1 MVSLAAEFPNDNPAL
16 HCGVMWICESVTGP
30 ATPEAAPL
38 PVAIARV
45 EEAPP
50 VVAAEPEP
58 EPAPV
63 TVAEEAPPTVM
74 SEERYPSDAIAD
86 ALLEALDSIEGPRES
101 GILEIIARGDVED
114 DDEPILI
121 EEISPLVDAEV
132 IAAPSV
138 APEAELTPVVMLVAE
153 PEPQPMPVAMPEPEV
168 QPIPVAEPEPAV
180 ACAPI
185 SIQEAIAPVETSV
198 LPPASDDPFQLLC
211 CALADVAIAADAPH
225 AAAVLPALLLD
236 GRIDAA
242 LPPEVVTA
250 LAEGGIVHDGVATER
265 FLSVTKAWRA
275 ILLGTSDDFDACGGA
290 MLDEWAAD
298 LLARL
303 LGAPARAALLRKDLR
318 SRGVA
323 AFGLAA

>member
-1 MVSLAAEFPNDNPAL
+1 VVEVDVVSLAAEFPNDNPAL

-45 EEAPP
+45 EDPPP
-50 VVAAEPEP
+50 VVAAEPEVQREP
-58 EPAPV
+58 EPEPV
-63 TVAEEAPPTVM
+63 TVVDEAPPTVV

-138 APEAELTPVVMLVAE
+138 APVVMLVAT
-153 PEPQPMPVAMPEPEV
+153 PEPEL
-168 QPIPVAEPEPAV
+168 QPEPEPEPAI
-180 ACAPI
+180 ASAPI

-242 LPPEVVTA
+242 LPPEVMTA
-250 LAEGGIVHDGVATER
+250 LEEGGIVHGGIATER
-265 FLSVTKAWRA
+265 FLTVTKAWRA

-303 LGAPARAALLRKDLR
+303 LGAPGRAALLRKDLR